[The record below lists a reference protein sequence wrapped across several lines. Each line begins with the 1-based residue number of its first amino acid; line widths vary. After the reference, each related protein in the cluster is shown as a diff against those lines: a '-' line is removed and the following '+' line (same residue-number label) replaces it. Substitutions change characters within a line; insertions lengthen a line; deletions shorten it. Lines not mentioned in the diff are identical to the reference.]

1 CRATAPER
9 LRSLDTTGVAM
20 VCVSYLDS
28 QGLTHARYLV
38 RRLRR
43 TVPQAKILVGF
54 CTMTAENASRR
65 APIDGT
71 GADLSA
77 LSLQQAVAQVCK
89 AANEAS
95 ASARF
100 AAAQR

>member
-1 CRATAPER
+1 
-9 LRSLDTTGVAM
+9 M

-43 TVPQAKILVGF
+43 KLPQAKILVGF
-54 CTMTAENASRR
+54 WTMTAENASRR
-65 APIDGT
+65 DPIEGT

-95 ASARF
+95 ASVRL
-100 AAAQR
+100 AADRLLAAE